1 MINKQQVHLRHLP
14 NKKENIFYILV
25 LIASS
30 FLNASVASS
39 IYKDVRH
46 LEGAYRPL
54 FPPIHHILALSG
66 YVFDAVLVLTGI
78 SIIQSLIHHSHKN
91 RKTLLIMATFSAL
104 YLALNLLTVSY
115 GIYEFKIQSY
125 WLLIISV
132 CVYLSVNTTFVFW
145 YWYLDYPTQIR
156 SFHHPEYRR
165 EIDFPEIGEGS
176 KRELPS
182 FLDYLYFTVITSNTL
197 GTPENHSPNGQKA
210 KTLLMLHS
218 LTMMILLVIFASRAI
233 NTLN

>member
-1 MINKQQVHLRHLP
+1 MTNQRQIHLRHLP
-14 NKKENIFYILV
+14 NKKEHIFYILV
-25 LIASS
+25 LIISS
-30 FLNASVASS
+30 FLNATVASI

-46 LEGAYRPL
+46 LESTYRPL
-54 FPPIHHILALSG
+54 FPLIHDILALSG
-66 YVFDAVLVLTGI
+66 YLFDAVLVLTGI
-78 SIIQSLIHHSHKN
+78 NIIQSLINHSRKN
-91 RKTLLIMATFSAL
+91 RKTLLIMAIFSAL
-104 YLALNLLTVSY
+104 YLALNLLTISY

-125 WLLIISV
+125 WLLIISA

-156 SFHHPEYRR
+156 SFHHPECRR
-165 EIDFPEIGEGS
+165 EINFPEMGEGG

-197 GTPENHSPNGQKA
+197 GTPENHSPNSQKA
-210 KTLLMLHS
+210 KALLMLHS

-233 NTLN
+233 NTLS